1 MLPKC
6 GWCPGNVERM
16 LISWKRGSDVMWWM
30 RCKQM
35 DEIEFEPKVHALKN
49 KHALCRYYVSC
60 WIEGLLIYSL
70 IFNIASCTLSEDSDD
85 LYLERF
91 PKLDTC
97 EWSDRAIEVVHY
109 RGIIAPL
116 WFDEATGRVL
126 HTIKGAY
133 ISYDNADPWV
143 LYCSYTKSLHSQF
156 HHEMQWK
163 VGMWLLWDKALL
175 RPRFYNG

>member
-1 MLPKC
+1 M
-6 GWCPGNVERM
+6 
-16 LISWKRGSDVMWWM
+16 
-30 RCKQM
+30 M
-35 DEIEFEPKVHALKN
+35 DEVQTDGWDWVWTEGACLEKQTCTLLLLCKLLN
-49 KHALCRYYVSC
+49 K
-60 WIEGLLIYSL
+60 GLLIYSL

-109 RGIIAPL
+109 RGIIALL
-116 WFDEATGRVL
+116 WFDEAAGPVL

-143 LYCSYTKSLHSQF
+143 LYCSYTKSLHGQF

-163 VGMWLLWDKALL
+163 VGVWLLWDRALL